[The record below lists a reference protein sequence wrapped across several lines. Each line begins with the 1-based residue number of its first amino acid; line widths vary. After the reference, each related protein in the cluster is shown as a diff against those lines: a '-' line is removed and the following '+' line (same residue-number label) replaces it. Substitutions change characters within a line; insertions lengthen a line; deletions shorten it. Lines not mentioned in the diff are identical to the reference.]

1 MIHKITINSTK
12 HNRLYTVVGMFKGL
26 SYECSSVLFSEDYF
40 YFSIDEHLITI
51 TSININIDI
60 TTGRLGASSLT
71 YLNKSELYNIITCFL
86 EGSTTSTTRCDKLSD
101 MVMAVDW
108 SGSNPSTDYWK
119 VLHNKVQDNE

>member
-1 MIHKITINSTK
+1 MNSAK
-12 HNRLYTVVGMFKGL
+12 HNRLYAVVDMFKGL

-60 TTGRLGASSLT
+60 TTGRLSADNLT
-71 YLNKSELYNIITCFL
+71 YLNKDELYNIITCFL
-86 EGSTTSTTRCDKLSD
+86 EYSTVSTTRYDKLSN
-101 MVMAVDW
+101 MIMAVDW
-108 SGSNPSTDYWK
+108 SGSNLSTDYWA